1 MDGLT
6 SQGIEEVERIVN
18 ERNEAQGFTI
28 SSTDPQRIR
37 IFCAKTGEV
46 KWVEIPASDLKATV
60 YSVTD
65 LIKAESTFVE
75 ADSSQPTVWVTETK
89 AVLYPRRDRK
99 AVITLPLRVNPAVAI
114 LQKLQSLPPKAL
126 HRKLKVDLFA
136 TEISPF
142 DFAETIGSLKFET
155 TDTTDHKTRK
165 GDESIAKTVR
175 STVTGEWSIP
185 ESVTFSF
192 PFYPDLFELEHD
204 GIDTTVKIQCAVIT
218 EPSEGT
224 VSIVPLPGMIEK
236 ATLES
241 MQKIAAAIYEA
252 IPEGS
257 VTKVFCGAVQ

>member
-18 ERNEAQGFTI
+18 ERNEAQGFVAH
-28 SSTDPQRIR
+28 STEPQRIR
-37 IFCAKTGEV
+37 LFCAKTGEV

-60 YSVTD
+60 YSVAD
-65 LIKAESTFVE
+65 LVEAESTYVE
-75 ADSSQPTVWVTETK
+75 ADSVQPTVWVTETK
-89 AVLYPRRDRK
+89 AVLHPRKDRK
-99 AVITLPLRVNPAVAI
+99 ASITLPLRVNPAVAV
-114 LQKLQSLPPKAL
+114 LQKLQGLTPKAL

-136 TEISPF
+136 TSIDPF

-155 TDTTDHKTRK
+155 TDTADHKIRK

-185 ESVTFSF
+185 ESVEFSF
-192 PFYPDLFELEHD
+192 PFYPDLYDLNHD
-204 GIDTTVKIQCAVIT
+204 GIDTRVEIQCAVIT

-224 VSIVPLPGMIEK
+224 VSIVPLPGTIEK
-236 ATLES
+236 ATLKS

-257 VTKVFCGAVQ
+257 LTKVFCGTC

>member
-18 ERNEAQGFTI
+18 ERNEAQGFVI
-28 SSTDPQRIR
+28 STTDTQRIR
-37 IFCAKTGEV
+37 IFCAKTGEL
-46 KWVEIPASDLKATV
+46 KWVDIPASDLKATV
-60 YSVTD
+60 YSVAD
-65 LIKAESTFVE
+65 LVEAESTYVE

-89 AVLYPRRDRK
+89 VVLYPHKDRK

-114 LQKLQSLPPKAL
+114 LQKLQNLPPKAL

-136 TEISPF
+136 TEIRPF

-185 ESVTFSF
+185 ESVAFEF
-192 PFYPDLFELEHD
+192 PFYPDLFEIEN
-204 GIDTTVKIQCAVIT
+204 GIDTTVKIQCAVLT

-257 VTKVFCGAVQ
+257 VTKVFCGAVA